1 MEEKNNKKKETA
13 VLLGCILLLFLGCLA
28 FFSARWYITEFGD
41 TGFDSILY
49 TLFSEMSGTD
59 SAVIRNFLLTAIL
72 PALAAFVV
80 LVLFFW
86 AKRGN
91 GERFYPFT
99 KKRARIL
106 SLVLSCVMLL
116 SAAVTVDLPG
126 YLYYVSQQSTIYQEE
141 YVDPLQAEIT
151 FPEEKRNLI
160 YIFLESMENTYM
172 SQDVGGALDR
182 NTMPEL
188 TALVQEEENINF
200 SHTDG
205 IGGFHNMTGA
215 SWTIGAMVA
224 HTAGIPLKVPMGI
237 DRNEYGQDSF
247 LPGVHTMTNVLAE
260 NGYYQTLMVGSDANF
275 GGRKPCF
282 EQHGLP
288 VKWASCP
295 PATSFSGVWRI
306 CTSSILRSR
315 S

>member
-1 MEEKNNKKKETA
+1 MMEGKNNNKKETA
-13 VLLGCILLLFLGCLA
+13 ILMGCILLLFLGCLA

-106 SLVLSCVMLL
+106 SLVLSCVMLF

-126 YLYYVSQQSTIYQEE
+126 YLYYVSQQSAIYQEE
-141 YVDPLQAEIT
+141 YVDPLQAKIT
-151 FPEEKRNLI
+151 FPEQKRNLI

-188 TALVQEEENINF
+188 TALVLTTF
-200 SHTDG
+200 
-205 IGGFHNMTGA
+205 F
-215 SWTIGAMVA
+215 VV
-224 HTAGIPLKVPMGI
+224 K
-237 DRNEYGQDSF
+237 Y
-247 LPGVHTMTNVLAE
+247 
-260 NGYYQTLMVGSDANF
+260 
-275 GGRKPCF
+275 RKRY
-282 EQHGLP
+282 HYL
-288 VKWASCP
+288 
-295 PATSFSGVWRI
+295 
-306 CTSSILRSR
+306 
-315 S
+315 

>member
-141 YVDPLQAEIT
+141 
-151 FPEEKRNLI
+151 
-160 YIFLESMENTYM
+160 
-172 SQDVGGALDR
+172 
-182 NTMPEL
+182 
-188 TALVQEEENINF
+188 
-200 SHTDG
+200 
-205 IGGFHNMTGA
+205 
-215 SWTIGAMVA
+215 
-224 HTAGIPLKVPMGI
+224 
-237 DRNEYGQDSF
+237 
-247 LPGVHTMTNVLAE
+247 
-260 NGYYQTLMVGSDANF
+260 
-275 GGRKPCF
+275 
-282 EQHGLP
+282 
-288 VKWASCP
+288 
-295 PATSFSGVWRI
+295 
-306 CTSSILRSR
+306 
-315 S
+315 

>member
-1 MEEKNNKKKETA
+1 MMEEKNNKKKETA

-172 SQDVGGALDR
+172 SADVGGALDR

-188 TALVQEEENINF
+188 TAL
-200 SHTDG
+200 S
-205 IGGFHNMTGA
+205 A
-215 SWTIGAMVA
+215 
-224 HTAGIPLKVPMGI
+224 
-237 DRNEYGQDSF
+237 
-247 LPGVHTMTNVLAE
+247 
-260 NGYYQTLMVGSDANF
+260 
-275 GGRKPCF
+275 
-282 EQHGLP
+282 
-288 VKWASCP
+288 
-295 PATSFSGVWRI
+295 
-306 CTSSILRSR
+306 
-315 S
+315 